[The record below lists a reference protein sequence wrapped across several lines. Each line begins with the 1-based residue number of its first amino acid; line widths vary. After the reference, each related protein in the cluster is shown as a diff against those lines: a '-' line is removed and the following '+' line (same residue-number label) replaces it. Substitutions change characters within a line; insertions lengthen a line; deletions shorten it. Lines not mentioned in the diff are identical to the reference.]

1 MSLKILFNEDTR
13 VKLPAT
19 IHFLR
24 LGYQYRSYSK
34 ALENSVIDFK
44 TKIFID
50 SFKKGISKINNKEY
64 SDEEIK
70 AIVEKIHSVIS
81 NNDLGKEFYSW
92 LINPIDKPCLQVLLG
107 HKRIDTTLPSMTFD
121 AYYDLDVNIP
131 SINYQNRLTKI
142 LNAIDYKIEIN
153 NRINDNLC
161 Y

>member
-50 SFKKGISKINNKEY
+50 SRVLDIISLMQTQNCTNI
-64 SDEEIK
+64 ILL
-70 AIVEKIHSVIS
+70 V
-81 NNDLGKEFYSW
+81 
-92 LINPIDKPCLQVLLG
+92 KPW
-107 HKRIDTTLPSMTFD
+107 TT
-121 AYYDLDVNIP
+121 
-131 SINYQNRLTKI
+131 
-142 LNAIDYKIEIN
+142 
-153 NRINDNLC
+153 
-161 Y
+161 